1 MNLFWLYLLMIPVTF
16 FGIWG
21 LNMVHTI
28 LEHILKGVPM
38 KASDLSD
45 SNIYLIGSGGSVDGT
60 IILFCTLLWPI
71 GLSFGVLFFV
81 IHVGYMI
88 LTRILKTATT
98 YMGNPKSDFGV
109 GMVVRLTN
117 LFIPNKKVAK

>member
-16 FGIWG
+16 FGMWL

-45 SNIYLIGSGGSVDGT
+45 SNIYTYGQDGSGDGT

-71 GLSFGVLFFV
+71 GLTGGILFFV
-81 IHVGYMI
+81 IHVGLMIVERITKVAASYMS
-88 LTRILKTATT
+88 
-98 YMGNPKSDFGV
+98 NPKSDFGV
-109 GMVVRLTN
+109 GMIVRITN
-117 LFIPNKKVAK
+117 LFIPDKKVSK